1 MDMHISNKG
10 FSLIEMCIVLFVISV
25 FMMLLPTNIHIPDT
39 EYYAFV
45 DEYLYLQ
52 STAMKQAQPVSF
64 DIYNVR
70 FNQKGNVN
78 QAKTIYFQ
86 NNRSI
91 IVELG
96 GGRLATQLEGIIYS
110 RGICMF
116 EYDFIIGVYDD
127 WYCSGQIYTTYS
139 I

>member
-1 MDMHISNKG
+1 MDMRISNKG

-39 EYYAFV
+39 EYYMFV

-52 STAMKQAQPVSF
+52 STAMNQAQPVSY

-86 NNRSI
+86 NNRFI

-96 GGRLATQLEGIIYS
+96 GGRLATQ
-110 RGICMF
+110 
-116 EYDFIIGVYDD
+116 
-127 WYCSGQIYTTYS
+127 
-139 I
+139 

>member
-45 DEYLYLQ
+45 DESLYLH

-91 IVELG
+91 VVELG
-96 GGRLATQLEGIIYS
+96 GGRLATQ
-110 RGICMF
+110 
-116 EYDFIIGVYDD
+116 
-127 WYCSGQIYTTYS
+127 
-139 I
+139 

>member
-1 MDMHISNKG
+1 MRISNKG
-10 FSLIEMCIVLFVISV
+10 FSLLEMCVLLFVISV
-25 FMMLLPTNIHIPDT
+25 FMMLLPTNIHTLET

-45 DEYLYLQ
+45 DKYLYLQ

-91 IVELG
+91 VVELG
-96 GGRLATQLEGIIYS
+96 GGRLATQ
-110 RGICMF
+110 
-116 EYDFIIGVYDD
+116 
-127 WYCSGQIYTTYS
+127 
-139 I
+139 